1 MIVKKLKLNVNFTLI
16 ELLVVIAIIAILASM
31 LLPALNQAKEKAK
44 AIQCLGN
51 LKSCGQGMI
60 MYADDYAGAMPVF
73 YSLSGSNTIFAPEG
87 LGNSGP
93 WSRYLYTLGY
103 IKNLKTFVCPSQDPN
118 FSNNYWFYYTY
129 GSIRDAENVVNPA
142 TNAYFLLTGKIKN
155 PSEVCNIVDSVFS
168 RNDFPQSY
176 FVYITASPTYRNAH
190 LRHNN
195 RCNFVAVDGHAEA
208 GDISRLKQGGFVSA
222 SGLYPPNIIQ

>member
-1 MIVKKLKLNVNFTLI
+1 MNKHKHLSINNFTLI

-31 LLPALNQAKEKAK
+31 LLPALNKARERAK
-44 AIQCLGN
+44 AVQCLGN

-60 MYADDYAGAMPVF
+60 MYADDYSGIMPVT
-73 YSLSGSNTIFAPEG
+73 YNDGGSHPAFTSPDTSA
-87 LGNSGP
+87 P
-93 WSRYLYTLGY
+93 WSRFLYVYEY
-103 IKNLKTFVCPSQDPN
+103 IKNKKVFSCPSQQQEY
-118 FSNNYWFYYTY
+118 SEVYWYYYTY
-129 GSIRDAENVVNPA
+129 GSVRNGEYVYSTG
-142 TNAYFLLTGKIKN
+142 TNLYFLDTRKVKSA
-155 PSEVCNIVDSVFS
+155 SEVCNIVDSVFS

-195 RCNFVAVDGHAEA
+195 RCNFVAIDGHAEA
-208 GDISRLKQGGFVSA
+208 GDISKLNQGGFVSA